1 MISVSGC
8 SRLTMKASKTS
19 VIISNQHNKT
29 QLSTRYTIAH
39 STTYYVHCSKS
50 NRVLKAI
57 EPAPRSFLQLPPF
70 AKFYASS
77 RRKVTDWLLCSN
89 YYVVRTNYTSRDIQP
104 KMRLLRLLLCV
115 RVSIYRRRRYRA
127 AAAPP
132 KYCAKAATA
141 SERCSTLWNV
151 ICIKIIQKLNR
162 YLEICLGWVAM
173 VAVFWGLWILR
184 KALSTYNQLG

>member
-1 MISVSGC
+1 MIIRKCRVIQINEIVNLRQIKCMISVSGC

-19 VIISNQHNKT
+19 VIYSNQHNKT

-77 RRKVTDWLLCSN
+77 RRKLTDWLLCSTQ
-89 YYVVRTNYTSRDIQP
+89 YVRTNYTSRDIQP
-104 KMRLLRLLLCV
+104 KMRLLRLLCV

-141 SERCSTLWNV
+141 SKRCSTLWNV
-151 ICIKIIQKLNR
+151 ICIKIIQKLYK
-162 YLEICLGWVAM
+162 YLKIGLG
-173 VAVFWGLWILR
+173 
-184 KALSTYNQLG
+184 

>member
-8 SRLTMKASKTS
+8 SRSAHHESFKNFCNHQQS
-19 VIISNQHNKT
+19 T
-29 QLSTRYTIAH
+29 QQNTTKHYRYTIAH

-89 YYVVRTNYTSRDIQP
+89 YYVCTYKLYFSGHSTENEATTTS
-104 KMRLLRLLLCV
+104 MRARFNIPPPPLSC
-115 RVSIYRRRRYRA
+115 RRRR
-127 AAAPP
+127 
-132 KYCAKAATA
+132 
-141 SERCSTLWNV
+141 STV
-151 ICIKIIQKLNR
+151 R
-162 YLEICLGWVAM
+162 
-173 VAVFWGLWILR
+173 R
-184 KALSTYNQLG
+184 R

>member
-29 QLSTRYTIAH
+29 QLSTRYTMAH

-89 YYVVRTNYTSRDIQP
+89 YYVLCTMYVQTILLGTFNRKWGYYDFYACAFQYTAAAVIVP
-104 KMRLLRLLLCV
+104 PP
-115 RVSIYRRRRYRA
+115 RRR
-127 AAAPP
+127 
-132 KYCAKAATA
+132 
-141 SERCSTLWNV
+141 STVRRRQRLV
-151 ICIKIIQKLNR
+151 SVALHYGMLFVSKLSRN
-162 YLEICLGWVAM
+162 
-173 VAVFWGLWILR
+173 
-184 KALSTYNQLG
+184 

>member
-8 SRLTMKASKTS
+8 SRSAHHESFKNFCNHQQS
-19 VIISNQHNKT
+19 T
-29 QLSTRYTIAH
+29 QQNTTKHYRYTIAH

-89 YYVVRTNYTSRDIQP
+89 YYVLCTYKLYFSGHSTENEATTTS
-104 KMRLLRLLLCV
+104 MRARFNIPPPPLSCHR
-115 RVSIYRRRRYRA
+115 RAAAPPPRRRRA
-127 AAAPP
+127 AAAEVL
-132 KYCAKAATA
+132 C
-141 SERCSTLWNV
+141 EGGN
-151 ICIKIIQKLNR
+151 
-162 YLEICLGWVAM
+162 G
-173 VAVFWGLWILR
+173 
-184 KALSTYNQLG
+184 

>member
-8 SRLTMKASKTS
+8 SRSAHHESFKNFCNHQQS
-19 VIISNQHNKT
+19 T
-29 QLSTRYTIAH
+29 QQNTTKHYRYTIAH

-89 YYVVRTNYTSRDIQP
+89 YYV
-104 KMRLLRLLLCV
+104 LLCTYKLYFSGHSTENEATTTSM
-115 RVSIYRRRRYRA
+115 RARFNIPPPLSCRRRA
-127 AAAPP
+127 AEVL
-132 KYCAKAATA
+132 C
-141 SERCSTLWNV
+141 EGGN
-151 ICIKIIQKLNR
+151 
-162 YLEICLGWVAM
+162 G
-173 VAVFWGLWILR
+173 
-184 KALSTYNQLG
+184 

>member
-8 SRLTMKASKTS
+8 SSRLLTMKASKTTS

-89 YYVVRTNYTSRDIQP
+89 YYVRTYKLYFSGHSNENEATTTTS
-104 KMRLLRLLLCV
+104 MRARFNIPPPPLSCRC
-115 RVSIYRRRRYRA
+115 RRA
-127 AAAPP
+127 AEVL
-132 KYCAKAATA
+132 C
-141 SERCSTLWNV
+141 EGGN
-151 ICIKIIQKLNR
+151 
-162 YLEICLGWVAM
+162 G
-173 VAVFWGLWILR
+173 
-184 KALSTYNQLG
+184 